1 MPPDHTMKNNLYTI
15 YIPLFNIYSLLIISL
30 SLEIVELSLWG
41 YCLEVKL
48 INLVVFKK
56 KKNDPANRE
65 REGNTRLS

>member
-1 MPPDHTMKNNLYTI
+1 MKNNLYTI

-48 INLVVFKK
+48 INLVVFKRK
-56 KKNDPANRE
+56 KKSLR
-65 REGNTRLS
+65 TLKIY

>member
-1 MPPDHTMKNNLYTI
+1 MPPDHAMKNNLYTI

-48 INLVVFKK
+48 INLVVFIKK
-56 KKNDPANRE
+56 
-65 REGNTRLS
+65 